1 MTDPIDQVLR
11 LVAEGR
17 LTAEEAAPVLD
28 ALQGLG
34 REASQAAADIDESAA
49 SGGSSATSDRPRA
62 RALLVEVTEG
72 GRKAVHLRV
81 PLSIGRMALDR
92 IPGLSTDNIERIHRA
107 LDQGMSG
114 PILIV
119 DEDGDGDGVRIVL
132 E

>member
-34 REASQAAADIDESAA
+34 GAAGAA
-49 SGGSSATSDRPRA
+49 SADSSSPEGPSGSSERA
-62 RALLVEVTEG
+62 RARAVLIEVTEG

-81 PLSIGRMALDR
+81 PLSIGQLALDH
-92 IPGLSTDNIERIHRA
+92 IPGLSTDNIERIRRA
-107 LDQGMSG
+107 LDQGMTG

>member
-34 REASQAAADIDESAA
+34 GGAGAA
-49 SGGSSATSDRPRA
+49 SADSGSPEGTSGSSDRPRA
-62 RALLVEVTEG
+62 RAVLIEVTEG

-81 PLSIGRMALDR
+81 PLSIGQLALDH
-92 IPGLSTDNIERIHRA
+92 IPGLSTDNIERIRRA
-107 LDQGMSG
+107 LDQGMTG